1 MVGGAELLAT
11 TEWKSWWVGWRA
23 ARCATHTFTTLP
35 TAQFSSASAS
45 TTWKLGHRPLQDS
58 PLWQELLTMM
68 LTFQQIFP
76 FSGSSYIGHKLRIL
90 RLFSTYIDRGF
101 KPKLAKIGTPSKAGY
116 DDRSQPYLSFCVSG
130 RSKER
135 AGQVSQR

>member
-35 TAQFSSASAS
+35 RATFSSASAS
-45 TTWKLGHRPLQDS
+45 TTWKLGHRPLQDT

-76 FSGSSYIGHKLRIL
+76 FSGSSYIGHHAI
-90 RLFSTYIDRGF
+90 SCTYLDSSPLIDRGF
-101 KPKLAKIGTPSKAGY
+101 KPKCLQRLHMIIEASPS
-116 DDRSQPYLSFCVSG
+116 SVSVCQGGPKRGLG
-130 RSKER
+130 RCPN
-135 AGQVSQR
+135 AN